1 MNMENK
7 NKLIEYLETIHVDEF
22 MIPTLT
28 SKELSEE
35 AVQKKLL
42 SLEEFKN
49 VKKINVLPYPVYEGN
64 KETGEPIEL
73 DKTNLG
79 DKSKTTKY
87 QVPTYHY
94 DPGKDSG
101 FELAEEIDVYSIT
114 LSPKQYDPKETSAEN
129 LGVGVWVMPTLYHP
143 ATFEPYK
150 EIKIVFS
157 PEKVMSMLM
166 LKSQEEAD
174 KEVKER
180 ILKSLEKAIDEGLK
194 ENVPFKRTIFF
205 RMSERSFRA
214 SAKEEKFARR

>member
-1 MNMENK
+1 MEKK
-7 NKLIEYLETIHVDEF
+7 NKLIEYLELAHIDEF
-22 MIPTLT
+22 MIPTLGY
-28 SKELSEE
+28 KELSEE
-35 AVQKKLL
+35 IVQKKLL
-42 SLEEFKN
+42 SFDEFKN
-49 VKKINVLPYPVYEGN
+49 VKKINVLPYTTYVGD
-64 KETGEPIEL
+64 KETGLPVEL

-79 DKSKTTKY
+79 DKSKTKPY
-87 QVPTYHY
+87 NVPTYHY
-94 DPGKDSG
+94 NPEIDVD
-101 FELAEEIDVYSIT
+101 FELAEEIDIYSIS

-129 LGVGVWVMPTLYHP
+129 LGVGVWVMPTLYHSM
-143 ATFEPYK
+143 TFEPYK

-180 ILKSLEKAIDEGLK
+180 ILKSLEKALDEGLK

-205 RMSERSFRA
+205 RMSERSFKS